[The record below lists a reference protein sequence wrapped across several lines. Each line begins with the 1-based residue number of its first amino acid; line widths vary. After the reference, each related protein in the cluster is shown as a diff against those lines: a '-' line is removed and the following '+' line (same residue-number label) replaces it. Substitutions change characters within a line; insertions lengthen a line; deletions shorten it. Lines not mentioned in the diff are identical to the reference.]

1 MIAIGEAARQSGVAI
16 ETIRYYERAGI
27 VPKPG
32 RGANGRRA
40 YTPEDVARLRFVR
53 RCRDL
58 GFSMAEARALLRLE
72 EGDCESVCALTEMH
86 LDKVRRKI
94 AALQALEAEL
104 ITLTERCTLGAT
116 RCPMLDELTDAAAPR
131 LRSAGTAER
140 GGA

>member
-72 EGDCESVCALTEMH
+72 EGDCESVCVLTEMH

-94 AALQALEAEL
+94 AALQALEEEL
-104 ITLTERCTLGAT
+104 MALTERCTLGAA
-116 RCPMLDELTDAAAPR
+116 RCPMLLDLKAVDAPQIR
-131 LRSAGTAER
+131 RNG
-140 GGA
+140 

>member
-27 VPKPG
+27 VPRP
-32 RGANGRRA
+32 RRAANGRRA

-58 GFSMAEARALLRLE
+58 GFSMDEARALLQLE
-72 EGDCESVCALTEMH
+72 AGDCESVCVLTEMH
-86 LDKVRRKI
+86 LEKVRGKI

-104 ITLTERCTLGAT
+104 IALSERCTRGAA
-116 RCPMLDELTDAAAPR
+116 RCPMLDSLNADAA
-131 LRSAGTAER
+131 LSFRSAGMAGR

>member
-53 RCRDL
+53 RCRD
-58 GFSMAEARALLRLE
+58 
-72 EGDCESVCALTEMH
+72 
-86 LDKVRRKI
+86 
-94 AALQALEAEL
+94 
-104 ITLTERCTLGAT
+104 
-116 RCPMLDELTDAAAPR
+116 
-131 LRSAGTAER
+131 
-140 GGA
+140 